1 MKYKDQMSWVEYQQ
15 SLFSGAFTKLNEWD
29 RDRVGIIINFI
40 GTGKTV
46 IDLGSGCG
54 AIGEEVRKQGN
65 GVWILDSK
73 KAVEIAKKNFPKLNI
88 LAGTALDIPTNE
100 KFDVV
105 LVSELIEHIIDIDK
119 LFLEVKR
126 VMKDNGIMIITTPN
140 CSRLRNIVDLIRGL
154 LTRGFDYMY
163 ENPIHIRFFTP
174 VAFAQ
179 TLVEHGFK
187 IIQMNGAYTPAGR
200 IDWGGFTEKE
210 RKIIENVYKRFRT
223 NYPIDIDEKVKL
235 QILNADLTVFVCK
248 K

>member
-1 MKYKDQMSWVEYQQ
+1 MKYKDQMSWEKYQQ
-15 SLFSGAFTKLNEWD
+15 SLFSGAFTKLDEWD
-29 RDRVGIIINFI
+29 RDRVGIITNII

-65 GVWILDSK
+65 DVWILDSK

-88 LAGTALDIPTNE
+88 LAGTALDIPSNE

-126 VMKDNGIMIITTPN
+126 VMKDDGIMIITTPN
-140 CSRLRNIVDLIRGL
+140 CSRLRNIVDLLRGL
-154 LTRGFDYMY
+154 FTRGFDYMY

-174 VAFAQ
+174 VTFVQ
-179 TLVEHGFK
+179 TLLEHGFK
-187 IIQMNGAYTPAGR
+187 IIQMSGAYTPAGAV
-200 IDWGGFTEKE
+200 DWNGFTEEE
-210 RKIIENVYKRFRT
+210 RKVIEKVYKRFRI
-223 NYPIDIDEKVKL
+223 NYPLGIKGGSKFE
-235 QILNADLTVFVCK
+235 ILNADLTVFVCK